1 MGMRRGV
8 GMAVGT
14 ASIAIATAL
23 AVSVVSVSESAA
35 ATPKPSLKA
44 MLRLAGIHVRQ
55 FEETF
60 ASVIGEENYEQLD
73 ELEQSTNRR
82 SIHSD
87 VLSIWI
93 PDAHHWMWTRSV
105 QSVDGKPVDSSRRLD
120 DVVARGAPDLVQ
132 RLQAIRDEGARF
144 NVGGTY
150 RNFNDPTFALM
161 FLDPDEQPRFK
172 FQLAGTEKIE
182 SGDALKIRFSEQKKP
197 TLVRDRSKD
206 APADGIVWLAA
217 SDGAVLRTRLTLR
230 VSDVPP
236 KDSGHVSFD
245 GVVRVRA
252 AITTRAAIDVDYHHD
267 SRVESWVPTR
277 MREQYGQFVGNR
289 RIDQVTCTATYSQFR
304 RFRTSAR
311 IVSDP

>member
-1 MGMRRGV
+1 MRRGV
-8 GMAVGT
+8 GSALGA
-14 ASIAIATAL
+14 ASVAIATAL
-23 AVSVVSVSESAA
+23 AVSVVSVSGIAA
-35 ATPKPSLKA
+35 STPKPSLRA

-73 ELEQSTNRR
+73 ELEQSTSRR

-93 PDAHHWMWTRSV
+93 PDAHHWMWMRSV

-120 DVVARGAPDLVQ
+120 EVVAGGAPDLVQ

-182 SGDALKIRFSEQKKP
+182 SGDALKIRFSEEKKP

-230 VSDVPP
+230 VSDVAPR
-236 KDSGHVSFD
+236 DGGRVSFD
-245 GVVRVRA
+245 SVVRVRP
-252 AITTRAAIDVDYHHD
+252 AITTRATIEVDYHHD
-267 SRVESWVPTR
+267 ARVESWVPTR

-304 RFRTSAR
+304 RFRASAR
-311 IVSDP
+311 MVSDP